1 MWARFRTSMTMTKK
15 DDQKMKQSQ
24 KSLNVNEEYLCAVRT
39 KSYMD
44 FFLKF
49 QLIVNE
55 PSSSSSSPSNY
66 SNVTFSEILLEPG
79 QETITSILESPS
91 LFSSARLSSSSDG
104 LKSLL
109 SNYFDI
115 SAEASNFCSHLL
127 QTLAQLQSDY
137 KFIQR
142 IIATIDDDSSI
153 NNNSNNQAQ
162 FSSLFS
168 ELRSCVILN
177 NPFSNLNR
185 QNFKNIHSKHSSVLQ
200 RLKSNRKK
208 VIRKIKMIKIFNR
221 ATRVCV
227 TAAFGLLAAAT
238 LFLAVHTLTAILVG
252 PAILSLPIKPLK
264 KRIRNCRF
272 FKCGSLRQIVEQLDV
287 AAKGAYI
294 LNRDFDTM
302 SRLVDR
308 LGDEIEHNKNMI
320 RLCLDRREDKLSFQ
334 VLKEIKKYEFGFK
347 KQVEELEEHVYL
359 CLVTINRA
367 RVMVVKEIS
376 KDV

>member
-1 MWARFRTSMTMTKK
+1 
-15 DDQKMKQSQ
+15 MKQSQ

-39 KSYMD
+39 KSYVD

-49 QLIVNE
+49 QLIINE
-55 PSSSSSSPSNY
+55 PSSSSSSSSSPANY
-66 SNVTFSEILLEPG
+66 SDLGFSEILLEPG
-79 QETITSILESPS
+79 QETITSILESS
-91 LFSSARLSSSSDG
+91 SIFSSARSSSSSDG

-127 QTLAQLQSDY
+127 QTLTQLQSDY
-137 KFIQR
+137 QFIQK
-142 IIATIDDDSSI
+142 IIAAIDDD
-153 NNNSNNQAQ
+153 NNNNDN
-162 FSSLFS
+162 FLFS

-185 QNFKNIHSKHSSVLQ
+185 QNFKHIHDKHSSVLQ

-208 VIRKIKMIKIFNR
+208 VVRKMKMIKIFNR
-221 ATRVCV
+221 ASGVCV
-227 TAAFGLLAAAT
+227 TAACGLLAAAAV
-238 LFLAVHTLTAILVG
+238 FLAVHTLTAILMG
-252 PAILSLPIKPLK
+252 PAILSLPIKPLRK
-264 KRIRNCRF
+264 KIRNLRF
-272 FKCGSLRQIVEQLDV
+272 WKCGSLRQIVEQLDV

-308 LGDEIEHNKNMI
+308 LGDEVEHNKNMI
-320 RLCLDRREDKLSFQ
+320 RLCLDRSEDKLSFQ

-367 RVMVVKEIS
+367 RAMVVKEIS
-376 KDV
+376 KDVVKES

>member
-1 MWARFRTSMTMTKK
+1 MWDRFRTSMTKN

-39 KSYMD
+39 KSYVD

-49 QLIVNE
+49 QVIINE
-55 PSSSSSSPSNY
+55 SSSSSSSSSSSPANY
-66 SNVTFSEILLEPG
+66 IQLGFSDILLEPD
-79 QETITSILESPS
+79 QETITSILES
-91 LFSSARLSSSSDG
+91 SSSSDG
-104 LKSLL
+104 LKSIL

-127 QTLAQLQSDY
+127 QTLTQLQSDY
-137 KFIQR
+137 QFIQK
-142 IIATIDDDSSI
+142 IITTIDDDS
-153 NNNSNNQAQ
+153 NNNNNQAE
-162 FSSLFS
+162 FSLLFS
-168 ELRSCVILN
+168 ELRSCVIHN
-177 NPFSNLNR
+177 NPFSNLNK
-185 QNFKNIHSKHSSVLQ
+185 QNFKHIHDKHSSILQ

-208 VIRKIKMIKIFNR
+208 VMRKIKTIKIFNR
-221 ATRVCV
+221 ASRVCV
-227 TAAFGLLAAAT
+227 TAACGLVAAAAV
-238 LFLAVHTLTAILVG
+238 FLAVHSLAAILMG

-264 KRIRNCRF
+264 KKIRRFRI

-367 RVMVVKEIS
+367 RVMVVKEIYE
-376 KDV
+376 DVV